1 MASPLPPWSPENR
14 EELKSG
20 ATMYKERL
28 LTPGPTPIPQRVLQ
42 AMELPMLH
50 HRSDVFKRELTRACE
65 GVRWLLEWDS
75 DPIFLACSGTG
86 AMEAALLN
94 CCAPG
99 DTIITVNGG
108 VFGARW
114 RKIAERLQLSVI
126 EIEVPWGSAVT
137 VEQVKEAVAATPHA
151 KAFCIQHAETS
162 TTVLHPVAAVLAEV
176 KRHAPRMLTLVDG
189 ISSCATT
196 PFPGNPSTV
205 DMYIAGSQKAL
216 MLPPGLS
223 VMVLS
228 SLAWEVV
235 EATPKRS
242 LYFDLAGERK
252 SLKGGETS
260 WTPASTIIVGL
271 NAAIEIFKGEGLDAI
286 YKRHELLS
294 RLARRGLESLGCALL
309 APEAPCPSVTG
320 FFPPNGID
328 ADALRSQVRSRFGFR
343 LAGGQG
349 KWKSGVVRV
358 GHMGYVDPF
367 EVVSSI
373 SAIGLTLKSMG
384 ASVDV
389 GHAATQC
396 LSELEL

>member
-1 MASPLPPWSPENR
+1 MASPLPPWSPEKG
-14 EELKSG
+14 EEPLSG
-20 ATMYKERL
+20 ADMYKERL

-42 AMELPMLH
+42 AMDIPMLH
-50 HRSDVFKRELTRACE
+50 HRSDVFKRELTHACE

-94 CCAPG
+94 SCVPG

-114 RKIAERLQLSVI
+114 KKIAERLQLSVR

-137 VEQVKEAVAATPHA
+137 VEQVRDAVAAAPDA

-162 TTVLHPVAAVLAEV
+162 TTVLHPVAACLTEV
-176 KRHAPRMLTLVDG
+176 KRVAPRMLTIVDG

-196 PFPGNPSTV
+196 PFPGNPSSV

-223 VMVLS
+223 IMVLS
-228 SLAWEVV
+228 TLAWEIV

-271 NAAIEIFKGEGLDAI
+271 NAAIELFKSEGLDAI

-294 RLARRGLESLGCALL
+294 RIARCGIESLGCSIL

-320 FFPPNGID
+320 FIPPAGID
-328 ADALRSQVRSRFGFR
+328 ADAVRSNVRSRFGIR

-349 KWKSGVVRV
+349 KWKGKIVRI
-358 GHMGYVDPF
+358 GHMGHIDPF
-367 EVVSSI
+367 EVISSI

-384 ASVDV
+384 IPVHMGDTA
-389 GHAATQC
+389 GRC
-396 LSELEL
+396 LAELEQ